1 MNGYAIFLDTFMP
14 QCNRAGQG
22 VIVSNCIKVSE
33 IFYLAAMA
41 KVSNLEGVIV

>member
-1 MNGYAIFLDTFMP
+1 MTPSCLSVI
-14 QCNRAGQG
+14 GQG